1 MVPRGR
7 PSQLLRAQP
16 ARLRVRSGSRILV
29 LDVGCSPERSSPCQ
43 CWQSRKFICDR
54 VRRWP
59 PLDTFWRDENY
70 PPPSDWQAPAYGGSS
85 APTRRRVDKLRF
97 PKSPR
102 RRHIKR
108 AVFESTASPPQGSR
122 VQFQPFNR
130 SRHPSTRRKEGNMR
144 VQDIVRNA
152 CPICGKEITLAAIE
166 PHPTHSERELH
177 TYRCV
182 DCGPVK
188 TTSVRP
194 RSGGLTRAA

>member
-1 MVPRGR
+1 MPVLAITKNHLRPGSAAGR
-7 PSQLLRAQP
+7 LWTLSGGMRIIH
-16 ARLRVRSGSRILV
+16 LRVIGKPRRMAGSL
-29 LDVGCSPERSSPCQ
+29 
-43 CWQSRKFICDR
+43 
-54 VRRWP
+54 
-59 PLDTFWRDENY
+59 
-70 PPPSDWQAPAYGGSS
+70 

>member
-1 MVPRGR
+1 MWGAPRSD
-7 PSQLLRAQP
+7 PLRAS
-16 ARLRVRSGSRILV
+16 AG
-29 LDVGCSPERSSPCQ
+29 DHEKSSATG
-43 CWQSRKFICDR
+43 FG
-54 VRRWP
+54 RWP

-70 PPPSDWQAPAYGGSS
+70 PPPSDWQAPAYGGSL

-130 SRHPSTRRKEGNMR
+130 SRHPSTRRKEGKMR